1 MILHF
6 NWLSSFQPA
15 PSPRCRFFL
24 MATLSLNWFRNESS
38 RHHAP
43 LAQLDRRDRPE
54 VQFLYGA
61 PVIY

>member
-1 MILHF
+1 MVFYEYIYVLEPLEF
-6 NWLSSFQPA
+6 SY
-15 PSPRCRFFL
+15 
-24 MATLSLNWFRNESS
+24 S